1 MKPQHLSP
9 LALAVTLAFCAPLQA
24 AQVVPATNV
33 LNGQTFS
40 TLDGSLDDRS
50 AEPMSFKALQQVKRF
65 DGKVKSRYQQ
75 QFRGIPVWGHNVA
88 AINANGQ
95 YSDISGTVVTGIEDD
110 LPTAKPSMAPEQA
123 ILASRGS
130 DSLQAMDAE
139 AQTVLQAELAAQSAN
154 AKLWVY
160 LDQNDTARLV
170 YVTHYVTQ
178 RGQHPSRPY
187 SIIDAN
193 SGKVLQSWDGIA
205 HANATGPGGN
215 TKTGQYQYGTTYGYL
230 DVDANCR
237 MTNANVDTIN
247 LNGATSGGSI
257 HQFTCPNNTVK
268 AINGAYSPLNDAH
281 YFGGVVFNL
290 YKSWFNVNP
299 LNTKLKMRVHYGSSY
314 ENAFWDGTQMTF
326 GDGASRFYPLVSLD
340 VSAHEVSHG
349 FTEFNSGLVYSAQSG
364 GINEAFSDMAGEAAE
379 YFMKGSND
387 WLVGADI
394 FKSTGALRYM
404 DDPTKDGRSIGHAS
418 NYTSGMDVHH
428 SSGVFNKAF
437 YLLAKTAGWNTRK
450 AFEVFTVANQVYWTA
465 NATYISGANGVCRA
479 TKDKGYSTADVQA
492 AFAAVGVTTSDCGT
506 VTPPDGTSGS
516 LPNLAATTG
525 NWTRNTITVPAGKT
539 QLTVTISGGT
549 GDADLYVRFG
559 SQPTTSS
566 YQCRPYK
573 NGNAES
579 CVITNP
585 QAGVW
590 HVGVRAYS
598 SFSGVTQNWSYQ

>member
-237 MTNANVDTIN
+237 MTNTNVDTIN

-299 LNTKLKMRVHYGSSY
+299 LNTKLKMRVHYGSNY

-579 CVITNP
+579 CVISNP